1 MLRSSAMKTASGVF
15 IRPWG
20 DTVIS
25 TLAKAGGEIL
35 LGFLGA
41 MHFKRWL
48 TGIIAVPILI
58 FVIGFA
64 PRWLFYAMVFSAA
77 VMALGEFL
85 GMAAP
90 KLPAPAK
97 ALSFLFIL
105 FFFAFLAYGPFF
117 LILAVLCLAVM
128 ALFALYL
135 FGYASRRAQA
145 IEDVA
150 STALGLLYICLP
162 LSLLLMIDK
171 HPRGPLWIFFL
182 LAVTFFNDTGAF
194 YVGRSLG
201 RHKLYPSISPG
212 KTWEGAIGG
221 ILSSI
226 LAAYV
231 FSRFF
236 TIYDF
241 NWFII
246 VLASV
251 LSVFGQVGDLAESMV
266 KRLHGVKDSGKIL
279 PGHGG
284 LLDRIDGLL
293 FSVPVLYV
301 FLTWSVR

>member
-1 MLRSSAMKTASGVF
+1 
-15 IRPWG
+15 
-20 DTVIS
+20 
-25 TLAKAGGEIL
+25 
-35 LGFLGA
+35 
-41 MHFKRWL
+41 MHLKRWL

-58 FVIGFA
+58 YLIGFA
-64 PRWLFYAMVFSAA
+64 PRWLFYGMVFAGA
-77 VMALGEFL
+77 VIALDEFL
-85 GMAAP
+85 KMAAP
-90 KLPAPAK
+90 KLPWPAK
-97 ALSFLFIL
+97 VLTFLFVFL
-105 FFFAFLAYGPFF
+105 FFVFLAYGPFF

-128 ALFALYL
+128 AVFTLYL
-135 FGYASRRAQA
+135 FGYASLRGQA
-145 IEDVA
+145 TEHVA
-150 STALGLLYICLP
+150 KAALGLLYICLP

-171 HPRGPLWIFFL
+171 HPRGPLWVFFL
-182 LAVTFFNDTGAF
+182 LAVTFSSDTGAF

-221 ILSSI
+221 ILGSV
-226 LAAYV
+226 LTAYV

-236 TIYDF
+236 ALYDS

-251 LSVFGQVGDLAESMV
+251 LSIFGQVGDLVESMV
-266 KRLHGVKDSGKIL
+266 KRLYGVKDSGKIL

-301 FLTWSVR
+301 FLTWAVR

>member
-1 MLRSSAMKTASGVF
+1 MKTASGVF

-201 RHKLYPSISPG
+201 RHKLC
-212 KTWEGAIGG
+212 
-221 ILSSI
+221 SI